1 MKTNYEVGQKVEI
14 AGNTNF
20 HGLEIGSVHTITDAN
35 YKEHVYKNPNH
46 QTIKLGKHNF
56 LIRSTDVKPSEDYR
70 GFKVFISDY
79 KENALVKTFEFDKKV
94 DAIKKAIYVALNNS
108 IPLNIGVAYYDAKG
122 MHAITRDRWL
132 PLLVSDF
139 GGVQLDLETKEYETF
154 CTTR

>member
-70 GFKVFISDY
+70 GFKVFISD
-79 KENALVKTFEFDKKV
+79 KEDNELLKTYEFSTRNQAIEKALDEVV
-94 DAIKKAIYVALNNS
+94 NRV
-108 IPLNIGVAYYDAKG
+108 IPMNIGVAYYDAKG